1 MPTVLDQQGNDER
14 IAKARRK
21 RSIALGLALGAIC
34 LLFYAVTIVKFGPAI
49 IVRPL

>member
-1 MPTVLDQQGNDER
+1 MPTVLDHQANDER
-14 IAKARRK
+14 LAKARRK

-34 LLFYAVTIVKFGPAI
+34 LLFYAVTIVKFGPAV

>member
-1 MPTVLDQQGNDER
+1 MPTVLEQQNEER
-14 IAKARRK
+14 LAKARRK

-34 LLFYAVTIVKFGPAI
+34 LLFYAVTIVKFGPAV